1 MPGRSLL
8 APLAAG
14 LLALGA
20 CADEPPAPPISGGRI
35 SGTSATTA
43 RAGTGPVTTFD
54 GTYQGTATLNPDRS
68 RRCPDP
74 PPSLE
79 ATVRQGRASLV
90 INPVTRQTLSGTVGA
105 DGDVRMVDV
114 VDRNVM
120 TTGIFNAISF
130 TGRHQAGVCTY
141 AISLRKL

>member
-8 APLAAG
+8 TCLAAG
-14 LLALGA
+14 LLTLVA
-20 CADEPPAPPISGGRI
+20 CAEEPPAPAISGGRI
-35 SGTSATTA
+35 SGSSASAA
-43 RAGTGPVTTFD
+43 RTGSGPVTTFD

-90 INPVTRQTLSGTVGA
+90 VNPVTRQTLSGTVGA

-114 VDRNVM
+114 VDRTVM
-120 TTGIFNAISF
+120 TSGIFNATSF
-130 TGRHQAGVCTY
+130 TGRHQAGICSY
-141 AISLRKL
+141 AISLKKL

>member
-8 APLAAG
+8 VSLAAG
-14 LLALGA
+14 LLALAA
-20 CADEPPAPPISGGRI
+20 CADEPSAPPVSGGRT
-35 SGTSATTA
+35 SGTPATTA
-43 RAGTGPVTTFD
+43 RTGTGPVTTFD

-74 PPSLE
+74 PPTLE

-120 TTGIFNAISF
+120 TSGIFSAQGF
-130 TGRHQAGVCTY
+130 MGQHRAGVCTY
-141 AISLRKL
+141 AITLKRL